1 MTTTISPL
9 KGAGKIIFLFHRWD
23 MLVSRRV
30 MFLNYLQQLVVS
42 KLLPCLQSIYHVRL
56 HYTTILI
63 LIHPQSLT
71 SRPWKMAGWK
81 QILSYWVLVT
91 VQGRTL
97 KLPGGYL
104 PQHMTTS
111 FFLGLASDWWKSSTR
126 AGMCHTEIPSW
137 HSFYRR
143 VDLIYVLVFVGG
155 GFLGN
160 PMYW

>member
-9 KGAGKIIFLFHRWD
+9 KVAGKMIFLFHRWD
-23 MLVSRRV
+23 MLVSRSV
-30 MFLNYLQQLVVS
+30 MFLNYLQQLVLSYCHVYNPSIMCIIQQFWFWYHPPKFNS
-42 KLLPCLQSIYHVRL
+42 KSPEKWWDR
-56 HYTTILI
+56 
-63 LIHPQSLT
+63 
-71 SRPWKMAGWK
+71 K

-104 PQHMTTS
+104 PQQMTTS
-111 FFLGLASDWWKSSTR
+111 FFLGLTSDWWKSSTR

-143 VDLIYVLVFVGG
+143 AFLLLVDPRYG
-155 GFLGN
+155 
-160 PMYW
+160 Y